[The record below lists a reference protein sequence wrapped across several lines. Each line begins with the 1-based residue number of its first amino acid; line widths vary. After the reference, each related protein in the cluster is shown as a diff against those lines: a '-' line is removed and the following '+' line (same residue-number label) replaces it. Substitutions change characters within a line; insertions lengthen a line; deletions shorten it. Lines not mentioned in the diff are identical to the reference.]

1 MIYHLWKPKFDI
13 EIRWMEYPVR
23 VNIIVLKLLEAFSLS
38 DIRMEYSIWN

>member
-13 EIRWMEYPVR
+13 GNRWMEYLVR
-23 VNIIVLKLLEAFSLS
+23 VNIIVLKTLEAFSLF